1 MDPAS
6 GTFTSM
12 DTYAGSLSDPMSL
25 HKYLFANSNPVMY
38 SDPSGNSTGTITDS
52 LSVCAIIMI
61 LAVPILSVVSSI
73 CKNTNT
79 TNSSNQVST
88 LLNRLFSK
96 LTKLMI
102 FKSLSRAVIQA
113 IILYVNSL
121 VKQSGKSVVNWDKWD
136 EEYDD
141 SLPKKVSITPPGNF
155 HNMRRRNK
163 DADKQWKEAIRR
175 ATKLLGHPISQEIQD
190 RVHKEIHKND
200 LNIDEIVKRIL
211 AFYGK

>member
-1 MDPAS
+1 M
-6 GTFTSM
+6 
-12 DTYAGSLSDPMSL
+12 
-25 HKYLFANSNPVMY
+25 
-38 SDPSGNSTGTITDS
+38 
-52 LSVCAIIMI
+52 
-61 LAVPILSVVSSI
+61 
-73 CKNTNT
+73 
-79 TNSSNQVST
+79 ST
-88 LLNRLFSK
+88 LSSLISK
-96 LTKLMI
+96 DLGLDQRFVDKTI
-102 FKSLSRAVIQA
+102 NTAKSQYKNYTILKRKGGRRAVIQA

-190 RVHKEIHKND
+190 RVHKEIHNND
-200 LNIDEIVKRIL
+200 LNIDEIVERIL